1 MPPKAV
7 ATKQQPKVA

>member
-7 ATKQQPKVA
+7 MII